1 MVHPLNYKIIMNMNN
16 DGYYDEYNKLFDAKK
31 NTFNHN
37 YKPRNLRLKDYDY
50 KGQFTEV
57 EPDEKKLEVDE
68 KIFHQQKVI
77 KKQKKEK
84 NQKS

>member
-16 DGYYDEYNKLFDAKK
+16 DGYYDEYKKLFDAKK

-50 KGQFTEV
+50 KG
-57 EPDEKKLEVDE
+57 
-68 KIFHQQKVI
+68 
-77 KKQKKEK
+77 
-84 NQKS
+84 